1 MGRVYSSL
9 TLFVFAG
16 DNLSHF
22 TDSHELAQLCH
33 FKLPALTP
41 NFHNLPQ
48 RLSAFYILRHFVKN
62 P

>member
-1 MGRVYSSL
+1 MGRVCLSL
-9 TLFVFAG
+9 TLSVFTG

-22 TDSHELAQLCH
+22 TDSHKLAQLFH
-33 FKLPALTP
+33 FKLPALTR

-48 RLSAFYILRHFVKN
+48 RLSAFYILRHFVKK